1 MEIDKSKLSPES
13 KIMVD
18 LLLSPQ
24 WPEAVQPFLICADT
38 EADKIERAEGIA
50 SYLEGN
56 WANKKVLDFG
66 CGEGHLA
73 CHFQKLGAKAFGYD
87 IAKTGVLEWENPA
100 GTLLTT
106 DFKKIQEAKP
116 FDYVI
121 LYDVL
126 DHCADPV
133 AALKQVHEVCDH
145 NTTLIVRCH
154 SWMSR
159 HGGHLYKKLNK
170 AYIQLFFSAEELEIM
185 GLVPETTQKYY
196 FPIKTQKEWFNDAGF
211 VVLKEDVV
219 QSYIEEFFRKP
230 EVAKRLPNLWENQY
244 PEWQMSQAFSD
255 YRLKIKS

>member
-24 WPEAVQPFLICADT
+24 WPEAVQPFLICSDT

-50 SYLEGN
+50 SYFEVDWN
-56 WANKKVLDFG
+56 NKKILDFG

-73 CHFQKLGAKAFGYD
+73 YHFQKQGAKSFGYD
-87 IAKTGVLEWENPA
+87 IIKTGALEWEAPTN
-100 GTLLTT
+100 TLLTT
-106 DFKKIQEAKP
+106 DFKKIKESKP

-126 DHCADPV
+126 DHCTDPV
-133 AALKQVHEVCDH
+133 ATLKQIHEVCDQK
-145 NTTLIVRCH
+145 TTLLVRCH

-170 AYIQLFFSAEELEIM
+170 AYIQLFFSPKELEIM

-196 FPIKTQKEWFNDAGF
+196 FPILTHKEWFKNAGF
-211 VVLKEDVV
+211 MVVKEDVV
-219 QSYIEEFFRKP
+219 QSFIEDFFRKK
-230 EVAKRLPNLWENQY
+230 EMSDRLPNLWQGQY
-244 PEWQMSQAFSD
+244 PEWQMSQAFND
-255 YRLKIKS
+255 YKLKIIS